1 MHFFDPGGGLWSG
14 SVLKAVSLYL
24 PHFATDLIVRGGPLA
39 GRPESVDKRGRV
51 ASDRPVL
58 LYTAGAGRQ
67 IVARRC
73 RRAAVAGVRE
83 GMTMAYAR
91 ALLSMGG
98 AIIRPQEPQRE
109 QAALRALAGWALK
122 FSPIVAVDP
131 PDGLL
136 VDVAGCEHLFGGLER
151 LVHRFADEVVDLGL
165 GARVAAGPT
174 FACAR
179 AVARFGS
186 ADRAIVCEGTETLAR
201 LPVAALGVDRA
212 VVDALGEVGIERIG
226 HLLKLPRS
234 ALATRFGPGLLRRL
248 DQAAG
253 LAPETI
259 DPIRPLSP
267 PLAERVFA
275 GPATQLEAIQLTVGG
290 LLAELAEL
298 LERRGCGAREL
309 ELQLDRIDAPPVRVV
324 IALSRPSRDVGHL
337 RSLLVPR
344 VESINLGCGVVRVAV
359 RATHL
364 GPLAH
369 EQMLGWGRWEGDG
382 VGGAVG
388 VGRLWGELLDALSN
402 RLGPDRV
409 VRAEPVETHLPEGT
423 FRFRSV
429 LETGG
434 PPEHKGPQSPPSD
447 RPSLLLERP
456 EPLTVIAMTPE
467 GPPAWL
473 RWRDLQQRVVASA
486 GPERIAAEWWRG
498 KALCRTSNPEPRSPK
513 PETYARAYGEFILGR
528 QLQPGDLRRSRG
540 EQSRVQGSGVRVRR
554 FPEPRTPNPE
564 PAIRAFTRDYFK
576 VQDERGRWLWVY
588 RVLESGDWFIHG
600 LWA

>member
-1 MHFFDPGGGLWSG
+1 M
-14 SVLKAVSLYL
+14 A
-24 PHFATDLIVRGGPLA
+24 R
-39 GRPESVDKRGRV
+39 
-51 ASDRPVL
+51 DRPVL

-73 RRAAVAGVRE
+73 QRAAAAGVRE
-83 GMTMAYAR
+83 GMTLAHAR
-91 ALLSMGG
+91 ALLSAGG

-109 QAALRALAGWALK
+109 QAALLALAGWALK

-136 VDVAGCEHLFGGLER
+136 VDIAGCEHLFGGQER
-151 LVHRFADEVVDLGL
+151 LVHRFADEVVGLGL
-165 GARVAAGPT
+165 VARVAAGPT

-234 ALATRFGPGLLRRL
+234 ALAARFGPGLLRRL

-267 PLAERVFA
+267 LLAERVFA

-298 LERRGCGAREL
+298 LEQRGCGAREL
-309 ELQLDRIDAPPVRVV
+309 ELQLDRIDTAPVRVV

-344 VESINLGCGVVRVAV
+344 VESINLGYGVVRVAV

-369 EQMLGWGRWEGDG
+369 EQMLGWEGDG
-382 VGGAVG
+382 VGGVEG
-388 VGRLWGELLDALSN
+388 VDRFWGELLDALSN

-473 RWRDLQQRVVASA
+473 RWRDLQRRVVASA

-498 KALCRTSNPEPRSPK
+498 KALCRTPNPEPPIRAYGES
-513 PETYARAYGEFILGR
+513 YARAYGEFILGR
-528 QLQPGDLRRSRG
+528 QLQPGDVRRSQIDATSSAASCRG
-540 EQSRVQGSGVRVRR
+540 EPSSL
-554 FPEPRTPNPE
+554 
-564 PAIRAFTRDYFK
+564 FTRDYFK